1 MLWLVLLQAVFAV
14 NHLAKQGEGD
24 LAPRPL
30 FINVKEEKHTNI
42 AMICLLSL
50 LSFFSKETEA
60 VK

>member
-24 LAPRPL
+24 LTPLPL

-42 AMICLLSL
+42 AMVCLLSV
-50 LSFFSKETEA
+50 LSFL
-60 VK
+60 